1 MRGETTK
8 KRDYSFA
15 KIPAIFM
22 WITNVI
28 HSLFTLWA
36 ISVGGSRLEMMA
48 LLPITFV
55 EIPSMLVLL
64 ASVVSMIIA
73 RKERSAFL
81 ENLIPTV
88 VYLIQVGVFWFFLL
102 NK

>member
-1 MRGETTK
+1 MKNESSK

-36 ISVGGSRLEMMA
+36 IDVGGSRLEMMA
-48 LLPITFV
+48 LFPIIFV
-55 EIPSMLVLL
+55 EIPSMMILL
-64 ASVVSMIIA
+64 ASVISMIA
-73 RKERSAFL
+73 TRKEKSAFL
-81 ENLIPTV
+81 ENLIPAI
-88 VYLIQVGVFWFFLL
+88 VYLIQVGVFWFFLF

>member
-1 MRGETTK
+1 MKNETPK
-8 KRDYSFA
+8 RRDYSFA

-36 ISVGGSRLEMMA
+36 ISVGGSGMEMMV
-48 LLPITFV
+48 LLPLTFV
-55 EIPSMLVLL
+55 EIPSILILL
-64 ASVVSMIIA
+64 ISVISMIIA
-73 RKERSAFL
+73 RKERSLFL
-81 ENLIPTV
+81 ENLIPTAI
-88 VYLIQVGVFWFFLL
+88 YLIQVGVFWFFLF